1 MSAAI
6 ELEST
11 LKANNAR
18 DVASRYGSVQFFE
31 RHVQVGDISV
41 VVFGVVNLHGFCGND
56 GYEGKIKCM

>member
-6 ELEST
+6 ELKST

-18 DVASRYGSVQFFE
+18 DVASRYGRVQFFE
-31 RHVQVGDISV
+31 GHVQVGDISV

-56 GYEGKIKCM
+56 G